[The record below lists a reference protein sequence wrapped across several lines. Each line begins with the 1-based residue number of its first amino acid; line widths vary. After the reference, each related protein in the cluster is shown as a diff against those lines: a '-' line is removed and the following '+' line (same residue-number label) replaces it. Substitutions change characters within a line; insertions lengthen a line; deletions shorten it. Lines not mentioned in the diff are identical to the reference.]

1 MITFVKI
8 LMERVNDMT
17 LQEEIIRQLGVKASI
32 DPQEEIRKTV
42 DFLKA
47 YLRKHSFLKT
57 YVLGISGGQ
66 DSTLAGK
73 LAQMAIAE
81 LREEASDQAYQFIAV
96 RLPYGVQADE
106 ADAQKAL
113 AFIAPDQTLTINIK
127 AAVDG
132 QVEALQAAGVEISD
146 FNKGNI
152 KARQRMISQYAIA
165 GQMAGAVIGT
175 DHAAENITG
184 FFTKFGDG
192 GADILPL
199 FRLNKRQ
206 GKALLKVLGADAAL
220 YEKVPTADLED
231 QKPGL
236 ADEVALG
243 VTYQDIDDY
252 LEGKLISKVAQAT
265 IEKWWHKG
273 QHKRHLPI
281 TIFDDF
287 WK

>member
-1 MITFVKI
+1 
-8 LMERVNDMT
+8 MERVNDMT

-220 YEKVPTADLED
+220 YEKVPIADLED